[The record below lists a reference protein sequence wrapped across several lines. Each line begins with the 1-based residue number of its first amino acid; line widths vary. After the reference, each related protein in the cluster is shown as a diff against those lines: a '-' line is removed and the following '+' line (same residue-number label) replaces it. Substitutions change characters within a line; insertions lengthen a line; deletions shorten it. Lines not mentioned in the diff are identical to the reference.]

1 MSHRYVRT
9 AWVALGIELM
19 VSACGGG
26 GGSSSSTPSATL
38 NVGLADAP
46 MSRAGVQS
54 VFITVTGVEVHPTN
68 GSTMTFSLKSPLT
81 VDLLTLQHGNVAP
94 LVNSASVPAGSYDW
108 MRLDLDTSVG
118 KDYVLVCADG
128 TTTCASPTQIAL
140 TIPSG
145 AETGL
150 KIVRGFTM
158 PVNGAIH
165 LVVDFNVNSSI
176 VPIPNSS
183 SWHMKPT
190 LRVVQ
195 TDTVGS
201 IAGTISASAMQAA
214 KFAKTACSSTNLPTV
229 YVYAAQSATT
239 NVTPDDIFTGTE
251 ETTETPV
258 QPIVTQMTTYN
269 AADGSASFNI
279 QWLASDSGDNE
290 YTVAFTCDPDDPS
303 VDESAIGPLA
313 TAPTIFFTTY
323 PTPVA
328 VTTGATTPVN
338 F

>member
-1 MSHRYVRT
+1 MANLARNFYPVL
-9 AWVALGIELM
+9 ALLGTLT
-19 VSACGGG
+19 ACGGG
-26 GGSSSSTPSATL
+26 TDSSGPTSSL
-38 NVGLADAP
+38 NVSLTDAP
-46 MSRAGVQS
+46 MSRAGVVS
-54 VFITVTGVEVHPTN
+54 VFITVTGVEVQPAN
-68 GSTMTFSLKSPLT
+68 GSAMSFPMMNPLT
-81 VDLLTLQHGNVAP
+81 VDLLSLQKGNLAS
-94 LVNSASVPAGSYDW
+94 LVNAASVPAGSYGW
-108 MRLDLDTSVG
+108 IRLDLDTSAG
-118 KDYVLVCADG
+118 KNYVLVCSDG
-128 TTTCASPTQIAL
+128 TTTCASPSNIPL

-165 LVVDFNVNSSI
+165 LVVDFNVDSSI
-176 VPIPNSS
+176 VPIPNSA

-201 IAGTISASAMQAA
+201 IAGTIGAAALQAA
-214 KFAKTACSSTNLPTV
+214 KSSVTACSATNLPTV
-229 YVYAAQSATT
+229 YIYSTQSATT

-251 ETTETPV
+251 ETTETAV
-258 QPIVTQMTTYN
+258 QPVTTQLTTYN
-269 AADGSASFNI
+269 MADGSASFNI
-279 QWLASDSGDNE
+279 QWLASDSGYNY

-303 VDESAIGPLA
+303 VDESAIVPPA
-313 TAPTIFFTTY
+313 TTPTITFNTN

-328 VTTGATTPVN
+328 VTTGMTSTVN

>member
-1 MSHRYVRT
+1 MTNLARNLYPVL
-9 AWVALGIELM
+9 ALLATLT
-19 VSACGGG
+19 ACGGG
-26 GGSSSSTPSATL
+26 TSGSGPTSSL
-38 NVGLADAP
+38 NVSLADAP
-46 MSRAGVQS
+46 MSRAGVVS
-54 VFITVTGVEVHPTN
+54 VFITVTGVEVQPAN
-68 GSTMTFSLKSPLT
+68 GSAMSFPMMNPLT
-81 VDLLTLQHGNVAP
+81 VDLLSLQKGNVAS
-94 LVNSASVPAGSYDW
+94 LVNAASVPAGSYSW
-108 MRLDLDTSVG
+108 IRLDLDTSAG
-118 KDYVLVCADG
+118 KNYALVCSDG
-128 TTTCASPTQIAL
+128 TTSCASPSNIPL
-140 TIPSG
+140 MIPSG

-165 LVVDFNVNSSI
+165 LVVDFNVDSSI

-201 IAGTISASAMQAA
+201 IAGTISAAALKAA
-214 KFAKTACSSTNLPTV
+214 KFSVTACSATNLPTV
-229 YVYAAQSATT
+229 YIYSTQSATT

-251 ETTETPV
+251 EMTETAV
-258 QPIVTQMTTYN
+258 QPVTTQVTTYN
-269 AADGSASFNI
+269 MADGSASFDI
-279 QWLASDSGDNE
+279 QWLVSDSGYNY

-303 VDESAIGPLA
+303 VDESAIVLPA
-313 TAPTIFFTTY
+313 TTPTITFNTY

-328 VTTGATTPVN
+328 VTTGMASTVN